1 MEIRAATAGDFDAM
15 WAIFRV
21 AIATED
27 ALPFADTFEASTFRS
42 HWFGSQPAYVALL
55 EGRVAGMYKM
65 GANFPDLGAHMASA
79 TYVVDPTVQGRGIG
93 RALVEH
99 SLDRARAEGF
109 LAMQFNYVV
118 STNTPAVALYR
129 KLGFAVVGTLPEAF
143 RHRTLGLVDVFVMHR
158 FL

>member
-15 WAIFRV
+15 WAIFSA

-27 ALPFADTFEASTFRS
+27 ALPFAGTFEASTFQS
-42 HWFGSQPAYVALL
+42 HWFGLQPAYVALL
-55 EGRVAGMYKM
+55 EGRVVGMYKM
-65 GANFPDLGAHMASA
+65 GANFPDLGAHVASA

-93 RALVEH
+93 RALVQH
-99 SLDRARAEGF
+99 SLDRARAEGY

>member
-1 MEIRAATAGDFDAM
+1 MEIRVAKQSDFDAM
-15 WAIFRV
+15 WAIFRA

-27 ALPFADTFEASTFRS
+27 ALPFAGTFEAGTFRS
-42 HWFGSQPAYVALL
+42 HWFGLQPANVAVL
-55 EGRVAGMYKM
+55 EGRVVGMYKM
-65 GANFPDLGAHMASA
+65 GANFPDLGAHVASA

-99 SLDRARAEGF
+99 SLDRARTEGF

-129 KLGFAVVGTLPEAF
+129 KLGFAVAGTLPEAF
-143 RHRTLGLVDVFVMHR
+143 RHRTLVLVDVFVMHR